1 MNHIGIV
8 VIDSQGRIRE
18 KHKPPIIKSSKGR
31 PEYDIPGIRSLLI
44 SIKSPRMVIIEKA
57 QAMPAKLGGGVANYA
72 RGLCFGIYQGLLVGL
87 GIPYQVV
94 SPRSWQKVMFDGVN
108 SEDTKQASV
117 IVASRLWPDEDWRRS
132 ERGKK
137 PDHGLTDA
145 ALIARYGY
153 LTLAPAR

>member
-1 MNHIGIV
+1 
-8 VIDSQGRIRE
+8 
-18 KHKPPIIKSSKGR
+18 
-31 PEYDIPGIRSLLI
+31 
-44 SIKSPRMVIIEKA
+44 
-57 QAMPAKLGGGVANYA
+57 
-72 RGLCFGIYQGLLVGL
+72 
-87 GIPYQVV
+87 
-94 SPRSWQKVMFDGVN
+94 MFDGVN